1 MLISKKMFIGGM
13 GAIIVGT
20 AGTVPTLYYSQQT
33 PVSADSSQ
41 AVAPPVTAAP
51 ETITGKPVRVVVG
64 DLNVDLN
71 IADGV
76 FNAKTGKWTLSQTK
90 AHYALMTVQPN
101 NAQGNTLIYG
111 HALPNVF
118 GPLLKLKPGMEARVI
133 TDNGYEFV
141 YTYIG
146 TKAVKPTDT
155 AILGYQGAP
164 NLTLQTCS
172 GAWMQN
178 RQLFDFDFV
187 KTQKI

>member
-1 MLISKKMFIGGM
+1 MLISKKLFIGGL
-13 GAIIVGT
+13 GAIVVGT

-33 PVSADSSQ
+33 PVSAVSSQ
-41 AVAPPVTAAP
+41 AVAPVTAAA
-51 ETITGKPVRVVVG
+51 ETITGKPVRVVVD
-64 DLNVDLN
+64 DLDVNLYV
-71 IADGV
+71 ADGV
-76 FNAKTGKWTLSQTK
+76 FNAKTGEWTLSQTK

-111 HALPNVF
+111 HALSNVF

-141 YTYIG
+141 YTFIS

-155 AILGYQGAP
+155 AILDYQGAP

-172 GAWMQN
+172 GVWMQN